1 MKINKELL
9 KGSTIILILSL
20 LDKETMY
27 GYEII
32 KRIQEKSNGIFNLK
46 EGTLY
51 PILHTLEGGNAVES
65 YWDESQEGRKR
76 KYYRITGSGEK
87 LLKEKKEEWNNFKGA
102 VDKVIWEAII

>member
-20 LDKETMY
+20 LEKEPMY

-32 KRIQEKSNGIFNLK
+32 KKIQEKSNGIFSLK

-51 PILHTLEGGNAVES
+51 PILHTLESDNAVES
-65 YWDESQEGRKR
+65 YWYESQEGRKR
-76 KYYRITGSGEK
+76 KYYKITHLGEK
-87 LLKEKKEEWNNFKGA
+87 LLKEKKQEWDNFKDA
-102 VDKVIWEAII
+102 VDKVIWGAVL